1 VYFVALLARFVTVTL
16 LCVLVIK
23 DILRPQTDVVRAGGE
38 DDPAGG
44 VLAGAPDHLVLRL
57 RPRLA
62 FRRAADLT

>member
-1 VYFVALLARFVTVTL
+1 
-16 LCVLVIK
+16 
-23 DILRPQTDVVRAGGE
+23 VVRAGGE